1 MVTTGN
7 RSLALQRLQ
16 VRVPAQPSKYEIMIG
31 RGILSAAGTEI
42 RECLGSKVQSLALIS
57 NKKVFQLYGALV
69 VESLRANGFQVASWL
84 MGEGERYKSLK
95 TAEKALE
102 FLTERGIQR
111 TDAVVSLGGGVTGDL
126 AGFAA
131 AIYLRGISFVQIPT
145 TLLAQIDASIGGKVG
160 VNLRSGKNRAGAFY
174 QPKMVIADVETL
186 KTLPARDLTA
196 GWCECTKQGAIGS
209 RKLFN
214 QTTAYLSEIRSK
226 KRSLTPQLEDLI
238 ATHAAFKVSIVTSD
252 LQENPAR
259 SDARSRRILN
269 FGHTVGHALEEL
281 TGYRR
286 FRHGEAVGWGMLVAG
301 ELSKNLGLLN
311 QSELESLQAAIR
323 LCGPLPVAQN
333 IDTDSILN
341 AVTRD
346 KKSVSGQV
354 QWVLLERIGRPRIV
368 SGNEIDVTTL
378 KTSIQDA
385 LKKRNYE

>member
-1 MVTTGN
+1 
-7 RSLALQRLQ
+7 
-16 VRVPAQPSKYEIMIG
+16 MIG
-31 RGILSAAGTEI
+31 RGILSAAGSEI
-42 RECLGSKVQSLALIS
+42 RECLGGKVQSLALIS
-57 NKKVFQLYGALV
+57 NKRVFQLYGELV
-69 VESLRANGFQVASWL
+69 VQSLTASGFQVASWL
-84 MGEGERYKSLK
+84 MGEGEHYKSLK

-102 FLTERGIQR
+102 FLTERSIQR

-160 VNLRSGKNRAGAFY
+160 VNLPSGKNRAGAFY

-186 KTLPARDLTA
+186 NTLSARDLTA

-209 RKLFN
+209 RKLFK
-214 QTTAYLSEIRSK
+214 QTTDYLSEIRSK
-226 KRSLTPQLEDLI
+226 KRSSRLEDLI
-238 ATHAAFKVSIVTSD
+238 ATHAAFKASIVTSD
-252 LQENPAR
+252 AQENPVR

-286 FRHGEAVGWGMLVAG
+286 FRHGEAVGWGILVAG

-323 LCGPLPVAQN
+323 LCGPLPVAEN

-346 KKSVSGQV
+346 KKSVGGQV

-368 SGNEIDVTTL
+368 SGKEIDVTTL

-385 LKKRNYE
+385 LKKRNCE